1 MFDILYLRIII
12 LLIACGVAAYTDHKT
27 GYIYDWVSY
36 PLIAIGLL
44 INIFTLS
51 FYSILSILVTTVLIY
66 LIGLIFYKLGKIGGG
81 DIKLFMGINL
91 ILPTFKTEPFFLWT
105 LIFASM
111 LSVLFVSVKYLLKLI
126 LLKKITLKKI
136 LLKKLLIFKSL
147 FLFIFY
153 SVFLYFAIEIRG
165 LNSWIYLSLLP
176 IFFGLIIIVF
186 EKEIKQYIYL
196 RKKPITKLEEGDV
209 LAKEFVSKDL
219 NKKFSLEKITVLE
232 EKDLLLIKKRSKLYN
247 IRTLPIYDNLPRFGP
262 YILLGVLVVLIFF
275 GFIF

>member
-1 MFDILYLRIII
+1 MINILYLRITV
-12 LLIACGVAAYTDHKT
+12 LLIACGIAAYTDHKT
-27 GYIYDWVSY
+27 GYINDWVSY

-44 INIFTLS
+44 INIFTLG
-51 FYSILSILVTTVLIY
+51 FYTILSILATTALIY

-105 LIFASM
+105 LIFACM
-111 LSVLFVSVKYLLKLI
+111 LSVLFVSVKYLFKLI

-136 LLKKLLIFKSL
+136 STKKFLILKSF

-153 SVFLYFAIEIRG
+153 FVFLYFAIEIRG
-165 LNSWIYLSLLP
+165 LSSWIYLSLLP
-176 IFFGLIIIVF
+176 IFFGLIIMVF

-196 RKKPITKLEEGDV
+196 RKKPINKLEEGDV

-219 NKKFSLEKITVLE
+219 NNKLSLDKITVLE
-232 EKDLLLIKKRSKLYN
+232 EKDLLFIKKKSKIYN
-247 IRTLPIYDNLPRFGP
+247 IKTLPIYDNLPRFGP
-262 YILLGVLVVLIFF
+262 YILLGALCVLIFF
-275 GFIF
+275 GFLF